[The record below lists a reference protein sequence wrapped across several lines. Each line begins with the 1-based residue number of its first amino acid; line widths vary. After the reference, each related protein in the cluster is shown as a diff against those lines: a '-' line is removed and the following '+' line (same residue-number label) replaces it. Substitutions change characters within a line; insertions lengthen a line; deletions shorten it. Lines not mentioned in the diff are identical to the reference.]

1 MVMADFK
8 NEQAIP
14 AGSAS
19 PKLDPVSYSDPA
31 YNMDARTEVGSVDGS
46 FVKPVTSSQD
56 QAQTEP
62 GPK

>member
-19 PKLDPVSYSDPA
+19 PKLDPTSYSDPA
-31 YNMDARTEVGSVDGS
+31 FNVDARHETGSVDGT

-56 QAQTEP
+56 QKETAP